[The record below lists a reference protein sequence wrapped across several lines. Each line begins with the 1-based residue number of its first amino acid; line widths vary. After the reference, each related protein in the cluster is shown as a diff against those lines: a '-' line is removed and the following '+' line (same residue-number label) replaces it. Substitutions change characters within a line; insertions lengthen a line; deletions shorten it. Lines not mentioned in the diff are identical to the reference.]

1 MTNHHDFSKT
11 KVMKRNTYILLLIFI
26 SQVLLAQKKGTE
38 KANKFFAEKA
48 YYEAAK
54 LYKEL
59 KPTQEVLQ
67 NLGDC
72 YYYNNE
78 MIFAE
83 KPYANLISTYKDSV
97 KSEYYFKYANVLNA
111 INNTKRAD
119 EMMSKYKGFAVDTQK
134 FKEHLNTIVPYN
146 YEVKKLSK
154 NASGDF
160 GISFYEDKIVFA
172 SMRNTKNQLYKWNQK
187 PYLDLYQATLS
198 ADGALEDIKP
208 FSKSI
213 NSKMHESSAVF
224 TKDNKTMYFNRTSD
238 KRVKVG
244 EELIATVK
252 IYRAT
257 LDNGEW
263 VNITETPF
271 SSNQFSTQHPALS
284 SDEKKLYF
292 SSDRPDSFGSFDI
305 YYVTIN
311 EDGTYG
317 EPVNLGSNINTKERE
332 QFPYVGA
339 ENTLYFASNGHQGLG
354 GLDLFMSNYYSGVF
368 AKPINLGET
377 INSGRD
383 DFSFIIKES
392 DSIGYFSS
400 NRDGADNLYTF
411 IRTENERQFIV
422 EGDVRDKNTKELLPG
437 TTVTLYDE
445 NDNLIVQMV
454 VGDDAK
460 YALNSEPNKK
470 YKITAERDFYV
481 SKKIDFETK
490 DDGLIR
496 FNIELEIET
505 YVDAEELIVKKD
517 DGLVYVELE
526 NIYFN
531 FNKWDIQPQAAQ
543 VLEVLVGL
551 MKKHPKMEIELG
563 AHTDTRA
570 SEVYNLRL
578 SHNRA
583 NSVLEYLVA
592 NGIKRSRVKAKG
604 YGKRNPLIKCGD
616 NCTETEHAIN
626 RRCEFVIVK

>member
-1 MTNHHDFSKT
+1 M
-11 KVMKRNTYILLLIFI
+11 
-26 SQVLLAQKKGTE
+26 
-38 KANKFFAEKA
+38 
-48 YYEAAK
+48 
-54 LYKEL
+54 
-59 KPTQEVLQ
+59 
-67 NLGDC
+67 
-72 YYYNNE
+72 
-78 MIFAE
+78 
-83 KPYANLISTYKDSV
+83 
-97 KSEYYFKYANVLNA
+97 
-111 INNTKRAD
+111 
-119 EMMSKYKGFAVDTQK
+119 
-134 FKEHLNTIVPYN
+134 
-146 YEVKKLSK
+146 
-154 NASGDF
+154 
-160 GISFYEDKIVFA
+160 
-172 SMRNTKNQLYKWNQK
+172 
-187 PYLDLYQATLS
+187 
-198 ADGALEDIKP
+198 
-208 FSKSI
+208 
-213 NSKMHESSAVF
+213 
-224 TKDNKTMYFNRTSD
+224 
-238 KRVKVG
+238 
-244 EELIATVK
+244 
-252 IYRAT
+252 
-257 LDNGEW
+257 
-263 VNITETPF
+263 
-271 SSNQFSTQHPALS
+271 
-284 SDEKKLYF
+284 
-292 SSDRPDSFGSFDI
+292 
-305 YYVTIN
+305 
-311 EDGTYG
+311 
-317 EPVNLGSNINTKERE
+317 
-332 QFPYVGA
+332 
-339 ENTLYFASNGHQGLG
+339 
-354 GLDLFMSNYYSGVF
+354 
-368 AKPINLGET
+368 
-377 INSGRD
+377 
-383 DFSFIIKES
+383 
-392 DSIGYFSS
+392 
-400 NRDGADNLYTF
+400 
-411 IRTENERQFIV
+411 

-526 NIYFN
+526 NIYFD

>member
-1 MTNHHDFSKT
+1 
-11 KVMKRNTYILLLIFI
+11 MK
-26 SQVLLAQKKGTE
+26 
-38 KANKFFAEKA
+38 
-48 YYEAAK
+48 
-54 LYKEL
+54 
-59 KPTQEVLQ
+59 
-67 NLGDC
+67 
-72 YYYNNE
+72 
-78 MIFAE
+78 
-83 KPYANLISTYKDSV
+83 
-97 KSEYYFKYANVLNA
+97 
-111 INNTKRAD
+111 
-119 EMMSKYKGFAVDTQK
+119 
-134 FKEHLNTIVPYN
+134 
-146 YEVKKLSK
+146 
-154 NASGDF
+154 
-160 GISFYEDKIVFA
+160 
-172 SMRNTKNQLYKWNQK
+172 
-187 PYLDLYQATLS
+187 
-198 ADGALEDIKP
+198 
-208 FSKSI
+208 
-213 NSKMHESSAVF
+213 
-224 TKDNKTMYFNRTSD
+224 
-238 KRVKVG
+238 
-244 EELIATVK
+244 
-252 IYRAT
+252 
-257 LDNGEW
+257 
-263 VNITETPF
+263 
-271 SSNQFSTQHPALS
+271 
-284 SDEKKLYF
+284 KKLYF

-505 YVDAEELIVKKD
+505 YVDAEELIVKKRRW
-517 DGLVYVELE
+517 
-526 NIYFN
+526 I
-531 FNKWDIQPQAAQ
+531 
-543 VLEVLVGL
+543 
-551 MKKHPKMEIELG
+551 
-563 AHTDTRA
+563 
-570 SEVYNLRL
+570 SLR
-578 SHNRA
+578 RIRK
-583 NSVLEYLVA
+583 YL
-592 NGIKRSRVKAKG
+592 
-604 YGKRNPLIKCGD
+604 
-616 NCTETEHAIN
+616 
-626 RRCEFVIVK
+626 F